1 MTFWTTK
8 GKMEGNLV
16 NYFKIYLFV
25 LMKLTKTESDRLKT
39 PNTHARLVRRPL
51 LLYVCLTNGSI
62 ETYYLKLYLQ
72 K

>member
-1 MTFWTTK
+1 
-8 GKMEGNLV
+8 MEGNFV
-16 NYFKIYLFV
+16 NNFQIYLFV
-25 LMKLTKTESDRLKT
+25 LMKLTKTGSDRLKT
-39 PNTHARLVRRPL
+39 PITHALLLRRPL